1 MRHRADGKRSPGR
14 RGAVVALVGLGIAVA
29 VAGCRRGPVEE
40 PSFTVSGRIV
50 DGGKPLPLDP
60 ALAQA
65 RAASVNLRF
74 LRLGAGDTPDH
85 STTGFADATGAFTVP
100 KVRAGR
106 YRIAVI
112 HLNGRQPGD
121 QLGGRF
127 DERKSKIIR
136 EFTGETKD
144 LLIDL
149 AQPEVEKP
157 AGS

>member
-1 MRHRADGKRSPGR
+1 MVSASIPTLYLACAAASGGGSAARAAEERSR
-14 RGAVVALVGLGIAVA
+14 AEARLLQDEVAALREQLA
-29 VAGCRRGPVEE
+29 
-40 PSFTVSGRIV
+40 STSTQ
-50 DGGKPLPLDP
+50 
-60 ALAQA
+60 LAQA

-74 LRLGAGDTPDH
+74 LRLGAGDIPDH